1 MGAIEPSPSGLRRG
15 GPAFRP
21 RPAAAGPGGRLLVQK
36 FGGTSLG
43 SVERIRA
50 AAARVAGFAA
60 AGDRVI
66 VVVSA
71 MAGETDRL
79 EQLGQAVSAGQPAKE
94 MDVLLAAGEQASVA
108 LLAMAL
114 IERGCP
120 ARSRLASQVC
130 IRTDANHTKARI
142 EKIDVAALERD
153 LAAGVVP
160 VIAGFQGVTET
171 GEVTTFGRGGSDTTA
186 VAVAA
191 TVGADECQIYTDVLG
206 VYTADPRIVKDAR
219 LLDVIT
225 FEEMLELASL
235 GSKVLHAR
243 SVEFVG
249 KYHVPLRVL
258 SSFCTGDEGAQG
270 TLITTEERGMEQE
283 YVSGVAHT
291 RDAAKLT
298 ILGVPD
304 RPGMASQVLGPVS
317 AAGIEV
323 DMIVQ
328 NTAADG
334 LTDLTFTV
342 HRADY
347 ERAQAILADVSDALG
362 ARGIDGDDD
371 IVKVSAV
378 GVGMRSHAGV
388 ATRMFDALAA
398 ENINIQMIS
407 TSEIKISVVVAE
419 RYLELAVRAIHAAF
433 GLSEEP
439 ALAE

>member
-1 MGAIEPSPSGLRRG
+1 MI
-15 GPAFRP
+15 PA
-21 RPAAAGPGGRLLVQK
+21 GENRLLVQK

-43 SVERIRA
+43 SIERIEA
-50 AAARVAGFAA
+50 AAARVADFAA
-60 AGDRVI
+60 AGHRVI

-79 EQLGQAVSAGQPAKE
+79 EALGNAVGDGSPAKE

-114 IERGCP
+114 AKRGCP
-120 ARSRLASQVC
+120 ARSRLAAQVP

-142 EKIDVAALERD
+142 EHIDLAHLQQD

-160 VIAGFQGVTET
+160 VIAGFQGITET

-191 TVGADECQIYTDVLG
+191 AVGADECQIYTDVRG

-219 LLDVIT
+219 LLEVIT

-258 SSFCTGDEGAQG
+258 SSFCADSPG
-270 TLITTEERGMEQE
+270 TLITTEENAMEQP
-283 YVSGVAHT
+283 YVSGLAYT
-291 RDAAKLT
+291 RDAAKIT
-298 ILGVPD
+298 IQGVPD
-304 RPGMASQVLGPVS
+304 RPGMASQILGPV
-317 AAGIEV
+317 AAANIEV

-328 NTAADG
+328 NTGADG
-334 LTDLTFTV
+334 STDVTFTV
-342 HRADY
+342 RRADY
-347 ERAQAILADVSDALG
+347 ESARAILAEVRDALG
-362 ARGIDGDDD
+362 ARAIEGDDD

-419 RYLELAVRAIHAAF
+419 RYLELAVRAVHDAF
-433 GLSEEP
+433 GLAEQP
-439 ALAE
+439 AKAE